1 MKFALNA
8 VNKLQAGIVQVN
20 QNAVVQSNLPVG
32 GWKYSG
38 LGREGSLDAM
48 LEGFTKIK
56 TISMNLA

>member
-8 VNKLQAGIVQVN
+8 VNKLEAGIVQVN

-32 GWKYSG
+32 GWKNSG
-38 LGREGSLDAM
+38 LGREGHLGAM

-56 TISMNLA
+56 TVSMNLS